1 MPIGEIIAQYNASQ
15 FIEIRA
21 TANNNCW
28 LVLSNIYYLAI
39 KIMIDDIKIKIYR
52 ADVNAW
58 AIYVSICI
66 AISLILIKIST
77 IIVNS
82 LSR

>member
-1 MPIGEIIAQYNASQ
+1 
-15 FIEIRA
+15 
-21 TANNNCW
+21 
-28 LVLSNIYYLAI
+28 
-39 KIMIDDIKIKIYR
+39 MIDDIKIKIYR

-82 LSR
+82 LSRWRCNNGKKRKKISSISTVIRKEPLINNKHLFFANHY